1 MKIFLI
7 IYNEEAVSDVL
18 KDRIKGLGNYYNF
31 FKNNWLVA
39 TEKETSE
46 EVYNEIVKGDMSSLS
61 IIVFAIDAE
70 LPNGYWGFM
79 KKDLWEWMRNNRTH

>member
-31 FKNNWLVA
+31 
-39 TEKETSE
+39 
-46 EVYNEIVKGDMSSLS
+46 
-61 IIVFAIDAE
+61 
-70 LPNGYWGFM
+70 
-79 KKDLWEWMRNNRTH
+79 